1 MEPISAV
8 SYRRAQRFPCRPWQ
22 RPSVREPCRRSGTSR
37 VRSAQ
42 SGDAW
47 DRVYSRVP
55 DRFGLHLR
63 QLRVFTHIQTRLA
76 PKLRKAACT
85 AQVTLLPR
93 KTFYLL
99 GGIRLTL
106 IPQTGSR
113 TVPAGI
119 AFRSGVL
126 LVVVW
131 FIACLAPSFQP
142 GPKLRRWAAAAL
154 SHACHA
160 AMIAPLEP
168 PLAHPP
174 DGHPQG
180 PRSDGQPRSTGSS
193 GTKMKDG
200 RYVGLDVYDLLIEER
215 RVDGGERG
223 SRVEAPRASGRKRKR
238 SQESRQ

>member
-1 MEPISAV
+1 M
-8 SYRRAQRFPCRPWQ
+8 R
-22 RPSVREPCRRSGTSR
+22 GT
-37 VRSAQ
+37 
-42 SGDAW
+42 G
-47 DRVYSRVP
+47 VYSRVP

-99 GGIRLTL
+99 GGIRLTF

-119 AFRSGVL
+119 AFRSVVL

-142 GPKLRRWAAAAL
+142 GPKLRRWAAAAAL

-168 PLAHPP
+168 PLRIPP
-174 DGHPQG
+174 TVTPGTPFRWSALIYG
-180 PRSDGQPRSTGSS
+180 IERNKNEGWPPRRP
-193 GTKMKDG
+193 
-200 RYVGLDVYDLLIEER
+200 
-215 RVDGGERG
+215 
-223 SRVEAPRASGRKRKR
+223 
-238 SQESRQ
+238 